1 MLLKLAAIWAFISM
15 STDVSSLLTNVSD
28 PFLQTFQRFAF
39 EDATLLGAPLF
50 PGPLWND
57 RCTDQLR
64 AMDRLSLIGSQDA
77 LILLRVPLVLL
88 ECSIYS
94 VALHRLTT
102 FDDLLRSALNRIT
115 NCDISDTQW
124 LQASL
129 PIKDGGLSVRR
140 VASLALP
147 AYIASA
153 VSTQSLQ
160 TTILSS
166 RQCASDSYFE
176 TYRVHWSTSNGLP
189 PTGKLHVNSQP
200 GTGQVF

>member
-77 LILLRVPLVLL
+77 LILLRASFSAPRVQHLLRCSPLVDN
-88 ECSIYS
+88 
-94 VALHRLTT
+94 AALTT
-102 FDDLLRSALNRIT
+102 FDDLLRSTVSLIMTYQTHSGSRHLADQRGLPWRETSCIT
-115 NCDISDTQW
+115 YTSC
-124 LQASL
+124 
-129 PIKDGGLSVRR
+129 
-140 VASLALP
+140 
-147 AYIASA
+147 
-153 VSTQSLQ
+153 
-160 TTILSS
+160 LSS
-166 RQCASDSYFE
+166 FSSEHSITPNHHSVEPSMCI
-176 TYRVHWSTSNGLP
+176 
-189 PTGKLHVNSQP
+189 
-200 GTGQVF
+200 